1 MGMSIVD
8 DDDDDGYDSPGARVR
23 ARARIQLGK
32 LSHCPSTSSTMAATM
47 PSTPSGEL
55 EPRSMG
61 GRIFKNSN
69 SSSSKEKEEEIEAN
83 ERRRQQSSTET
94 TSTSSVLMHSQI
106 LELETT
112 IQVLREKLALAKSLE
127 EGNRRNLQEK
137 HRKCEEL
144 IQSNDD
150 LRCMHREVS
159 KELVKLKRFISSQGI
174 GISSMRSAAAVA
186 ADDDD
191 NDEDGRSYL
200 ASLLTEAKSE
210 VLEKQLKIDSLK
222 RKHLSMEKEV
232 TRLLEEQRITSKKE
246 MKMTEQFS
254 LQLEYARS
262 AAREKDEEIDELK
275 MSIEALE
282 ADRKAFENQLDHMSD
297 KSVSLIQELESE
309 KKELRDELVQ
319 TREALKKTFEEAM
332 SSMQREYDKREEKT
346 RIEMREMKKAAFET
360 SKKAYVYGRNFAS
373 LHYERDLENITHDV
387 AKMLHVRETETE
399 RKSTNEQRVFKAK
412 LKAQRGFLLQT
423 REQLKLAKENNAK
436 LSRELTKT
444 YVETGKEKERL
455 EQTRI
460 AELTKLKECI
470 SERRKDVETVQKEFN
485 DLFAKKA
492 RNKEDNTL
500 QKELGRV
507 KDELAATREEHTL
520 NVAAL
525 SDKLQKAE
533 MDSEMFE
540 MKMVAHAVEKSKHFE
555 ETINATALESERRTE
570 EMLSLSDRIGSFIE
584 EKKEVSALDV
594 VTSELVV
601 HNKEKTSVTSRKLYR
616 IFKDDSVDEEKENV
630 TDYSWTPNESS
641 RKKPKSRIVIPKRS
655 PLSTMR

>member
-1 MGMSIVD
+1 MGMSIV

-47 PSTPSGEL
+47 PSTPSGEF
-55 EPRSMG
+55 EQPRSMR
-61 GRIFKNSN
+61 GRIFKNSKS

-127 EGNRRNLQEK
+127 GGNRRNLQEK

-159 KELVKLKRFISSQGI
+159 KELAKLKRFISSQGI

-186 ADDDD
+186 ADEDDD
-191 NDEDGRSYL
+191 NDEDSHSYL

-210 VLEKQLKIDSLK
+210 ILEKQLKIDSLK

-246 MKMTEQFS
+246 MKMKEQFS

-470 SERRKDVETVQKEFN
+470 SERRRDVETVQKEFN

-507 KDELAATREEHTL
+507 KDELAATREEHSL
-520 NVAAL
+520 KVAAL
-525 SDKLQKAE
+525 SDKLQN
-533 MDSEMFE
+533 SETFE
-540 MKMVAHAVEKSKHFE
+540 MKLVAHAVEKSKHFE

-570 EMLSLSDRIGSFIE
+570 EMLSLSDRIRSFIE

>member
-1 MGMSIVD
+1 MGMSIV

-55 EPRSMG
+55 EQPRSMG
-61 GRIFKNSN
+61 GRIFKNSKS

-159 KELVKLKRFISSQGI
+159 KELAKLKRFISSQGI

-186 ADDDD
+186 ADEDDD
-191 NDEDGRSYL
+191 NDEDSHSYL

-246 MKMTEQFS
+246 MKMKEQFS

-470 SERRKDVETVQKEFN
+470 SERRRDVETVQKEFN

-507 KDELAATREEHTL
+507 KDELAATREEHSL
-520 NVAAL
+520 KVAAL
-525 SDKLQKAE
+525 SDKLQN
-533 MDSEMFE
+533 SETFE
-540 MKMVAHAVEKSKHFE
+540 MKLVAHAVEKSKHFE

-570 EMLSLSDRIGSFIE
+570 EMLSLSDRIRSFIE

>member
-1 MGMSIVD
+1 MSIVD
-8 DDDDDGYDSPGARVR
+8 DYDDDGYESPGARVR

-55 EPRSMG
+55 EQPRSMG
-61 GRIFKNSN
+61 GRIFKN

-159 KELVKLKRFISSQGI
+159 KELAKLKRFISSQGI

-186 ADDDD
+186 ADEDDD
-191 NDEDGRSYL
+191 NDEDSRSYL

-222 RKHLSMEKEV
+222 RKHLYMEKEV

-387 AKMLHVRETETE
+387 AKMFHVRETETE

-444 YVETGKEKERL
+444 YVEAGKEKERL

-470 SERRKDVETVQKEFN
+470 SERRRDVETVQKEFN

-533 MDSEMFE
+533 MDAEKFE

-570 EMLSLSDRIGSFIE
+570 EMLSLSDRIRSFIE

-594 VTSELVV
+594 VV
-601 HNKEKTSVTSRKLYR
+601 HNEEKTSRKLYR

-630 TDYSWTPNESS
+630 TDFSWTPNESS

>member
-1 MGMSIVD
+1 MGMSIV

-47 PSTPSGEL
+47 PSTPSGEF
-55 EPRSMG
+55 EQPRSMR
-61 GRIFKNSN
+61 GRIFKNSKS

-159 KELVKLKRFISSQGI
+159 KELAKLKRFISSQGI

-186 ADDDD
+186 ADEDDD
-191 NDEDGRSYL
+191 YDEDSRSYL

-232 TRLLEEQRITSKKE
+232 TQLLEEQRITSKKE

-470 SERRKDVETVQKEFN
+470 SERRRDVETVQKEFN

-507 KDELAATREEHTL
+507 KDELAATREEHSL
-520 NVAAL
+520 KVAAL
-525 SDKLQKAE
+525 SDKLQN
-533 MDSEMFE
+533 SETFE
-540 MKMVAHAVEKSKHFE
+540 MKLVAHAVEKSKHFE

-570 EMLSLSDRIGSFIE
+570 EMLSLSDRIRSFIE
-584 EKKEVSALDV
+584 EKKEVSPLDV
-594 VTSELVV
+594 VTSKLVV

-641 RKKPKSRIVIPKRS
+641 RKKPKSRIGIPKRS

>member
-1 MGMSIVD
+1 MSIVD
-8 DDDDDGYDSPGARVR
+8 DYDDDGYESPGARVR

-55 EPRSMG
+55 EQPRSMG
-61 GRIFKNSN
+61 GRIFKN

-159 KELVKLKRFISSQGI
+159 KELAKLKRFISSQGI

-186 ADDDD
+186 ADEDDE
-191 NDEDGRSYL
+191 NDEDSRSYL

-222 RKHLSMEKEV
+222 RKHLYMEKEV

-387 AKMLHVRETETE
+387 AKMFHVRETETE

-444 YVETGKEKERL
+444 YVEAGKEKERL

-470 SERRKDVETVQKEFN
+470 SERRRDVETVQKEFN

-533 MDSEMFE
+533 MDAEKFE

-570 EMLSLSDRIGSFIE
+570 EMLSLSDRIRSFIE

-594 VTSELVV
+594 VV
-601 HNKEKTSVTSRKLYR
+601 HNEEKTSRKLYR

-630 TDYSWTPNESS
+630 TDFSWTPNESS

>member
-1 MGMSIVD
+1 MGMSIV

-55 EPRSMG
+55 EQPRSMG
-61 GRIFKNSN
+61 GRIFKNSKS

-127 EGNRRNLQEK
+127 EENRKNLQEK

-159 KELVKLKRFISSQGI
+159 KELAKLKRFISSQGI

-186 ADDDD
+186 ADEDDD
-191 NDEDGRSYL
+191 NDEDSHSYL

-399 RKSTNEQRVFKAK
+399 RKSTNKQRVFKAK

-470 SERRKDVETVQKEFN
+470 SERRRDVETVQKEFN
-485 DLFAKKA
+485 DLFAKKS
-492 RNKEDNTL
+492 RKKEDNTL

-507 KDELAATREEHTL
+507 KDELAATREEHSL

-525 SDKLQKAE
+525 SDKLQN
-533 MDSEMFE
+533 SETFE
-540 MKMVAHAVEKSKHFE
+540 MKLVAHAVEKSKHFE

-570 EMLSLSDRIGSFIE
+570 EMLSLSDRIRSFIE

>member
-1 MGMSIVD
+1 
-8 DDDDDGYDSPGARVR
+8 
-23 ARARIQLGK
+23 
-32 LSHCPSTSSTMAATM
+32 MAATM

-55 EPRSMG
+55 EQPRSIG

-159 KELVKLKRFISSQGI
+159 KELAKLKRFISSQGI

-186 ADDDD
+186 ADEDDD
-191 NDEDGRSYL
+191 NDEDSRSYL

-222 RKHLSMEKEV
+222 RKHLYMEKEV

-387 AKMLHVRETETE
+387 AKMFHVRETETE

-444 YVETGKEKERL
+444 YVEAGKEKERL

-470 SERRKDVETVQKEFN
+470 SERRRDVETVQKEFN

-533 MDSEMFE
+533 MDAEKFE

-570 EMLSLSDRIGSFIE
+570 EMLSLSDRIRSFIE

-594 VTSELVV
+594 VV
-601 HNKEKTSVTSRKLYR
+601 HNEEKTSRKLYR

-630 TDYSWTPNESS
+630 TDFSWTPNESS

>member
-1 MGMSIVD
+1 
-8 DDDDDGYDSPGARVR
+8 
-23 ARARIQLGK
+23 
-32 LSHCPSTSSTMAATM
+32 MAATM

-55 EPRSMG
+55 EQPRSMG

-159 KELVKLKRFISSQGI
+159 KELAKLKRFISSQGV

-186 ADDDD
+186 ADEDDD
-191 NDEDGRSYL
+191 NDEDSHSYL

-222 RKHLSMEKEV
+222 RKHLYMEKEV

-387 AKMLHVRETETE
+387 AKMFHVRETETE

-444 YVETGKEKERL
+444 YVEAGKEKERL

-470 SERRKDVETVQKEFN
+470 SERRRDVETVQKEFN

-533 MDSEMFE
+533 MDAEKFE

-570 EMLSLSDRIGSFIE
+570 EMLSLSDRIRSFIE

-594 VTSELVV
+594 VV
-601 HNKEKTSVTSRKLYR
+601 HNEEKTSRKLYR

-630 TDYSWTPNESS
+630 TDFSWTPNESS

>member
-8 DDDDDGYDSPGARVR
+8 DYDDDGYESPGARVR

-55 EPRSMG
+55 EQPRSMG

-159 KELVKLKRFISSQGI
+159 KELAKLKRFISFQGI

-186 ADDDD
+186 ADEDDD
-191 NDEDGRSYL
+191 NDEDSRSYL

-222 RKHLSMEKEV
+222 RKHLYMEKEV

-387 AKMLHVRETETE
+387 AKMFHVQTETE

-444 YVETGKEKERL
+444 YVEAGKEKERL

-470 SERRKDVETVQKEFN
+470 SERRRDVETVQKEFN

-533 MDSEMFE
+533 MDAEKFE

-570 EMLSLSDRIGSFIE
+570 EMLSLSDRIRSFIE

-594 VTSELVV
+594 VV
-601 HNKEKTSVTSRKLYR
+601 HNEEKTSRKLYR

-630 TDYSWTPNESS
+630 TDFSWTPNESS

>member
-1 MGMSIVD
+1 
-8 DDDDDGYDSPGARVR
+8 
-23 ARARIQLGK
+23 
-32 LSHCPSTSSTMAATM
+32 MAATM

-55 EPRSMG
+55 EQPRSIG

-112 IQVLREKLALAKSLE
+112 IQVFREKLALAKSLE

-159 KELVKLKRFISSQGI
+159 KELAKLKRFISSQGI

-186 ADDDD
+186 ADEDDD
-191 NDEDGRSYL
+191 NDEDSRSYL

-222 RKHLSMEKEV
+222 RKHLYMEKEV

-275 MSIEALE
+275 MSIKALE

-387 AKMLHVRETETE
+387 AKMFHVRETETE

-444 YVETGKEKERL
+444 YVEAGKEKERL

-470 SERRKDVETVQKEFN
+470 SERRRDVETVQKEFN

-533 MDSEMFE
+533 MDAEKFE

-570 EMLSLSDRIGSFIE
+570 EMLSLSDRIRSFIE

-594 VTSELVV
+594 VV
-601 HNKEKTSVTSRKLYR
+601 HNEEKTSRKLYR

-630 TDYSWTPNESS
+630 TDFSWTPNESS

>member
-1 MGMSIVD
+1 
-8 DDDDDGYDSPGARVR
+8 
-23 ARARIQLGK
+23 
-32 LSHCPSTSSTMAATM
+32 
-47 PSTPSGEL
+47 
-55 EPRSMG
+55 
-61 GRIFKNSN
+61 
-69 SSSSKEKEEEIEAN
+69 
-83 ERRRQQSSTET
+83 
-94 TSTSSVLMHSQI
+94 MHAQI

-159 KELVKLKRFISSQGI
+159 KELAKLKRFISSQGI

-186 ADDDD
+186 ADEEDD
-191 NDEDGRSYL
+191 NDEDSRSYL

-387 AKMLHVRETETE
+387 AKMFHVRETETE

-412 LKAQRGFLLQT
+412 LKAQRVFLLQT
-423 REQLKLAKENNAK
+423 REQLKLARENNVK

-470 SERRKDVETVQKEFN
+470 SERRRDVETVQKEFN

-492 RNKEDNTL
+492 RNREDNAL
-500 QKELGRV
+500 QKELRRV

-525 SDKLQKAE
+525 SEKLQKAE
-533 MDSEMFE
+533 MDSETFE
-540 MKMVAHAVEKSKHFE
+540 LKMVAHAVEKSKHFE

-570 EMLSLSDRIGSFIE
+570 EMLSLSDRIRSFIE

-594 VTSELVV
+594 VV
-601 HNKEKTSVTSRKLYR
+601 HNEEKTSRKLYR

-630 TDYSWTPNESS
+630 TDFSWTPNESS

>member
-1 MGMSIVD
+1 MGMSIV

-47 PSTPSGEL
+47 PSIPSGEL
-55 EPRSMG
+55 EQPRSMG
-61 GRIFKNSN
+61 GRIFKNSKS

-127 EGNRRNLQEK
+127 GGNRRNLQEK

-159 KELVKLKRFISSQGI
+159 KELAKLKRFISSQGI

-186 ADDDD
+186 ADEDDD
-191 NDEDGRSYL
+191 NDEDSHSYL

-470 SERRKDVETVQKEFN
+470 SERRRDVETVQKEFN

-507 KDELAATREEHTL
+507 KDELAATREEHSL
-520 NVAAL
+520 KVAAL
-525 SDKLQKAE
+525 SDKLQN
-533 MDSEMFE
+533 SETFE
-540 MKMVAHAVEKSKHFE
+540 MKLVAHAVEKSKHFE

-570 EMLSLSDRIGSFIE
+570 EMLSLSDRIRSFIE

>member
-1 MGMSIVD
+1 MGMSIV

-32 LSHCPSTSSTMAATM
+32 LPHCPSTSSTMAATM
-47 PSTPSGEL
+47 PSTPSGEF
-55 EPRSMG
+55 EQPRSMR
-61 GRIFKNSN
+61 GRIFKNSKS

-127 EGNRRNLQEK
+127 GGNRRNLQEK

-159 KELVKLKRFISSQGI
+159 KELAKLKRFISSQGI

-186 ADDDD
+186 ADEDDD
-191 NDEDGRSYL
+191 NDEDSHSYL

-210 VLEKQLKIDSLK
+210 ILEKQLKIDSLK

-246 MKMTEQFS
+246 MKMKEQFS

-360 SKKAYVYGRNFAS
+360 SKKAYVYGRNFAF

-470 SERRKDVETVQKEFN
+470 SERRRDVETVQKEFN

-507 KDELAATREEHTL
+507 KDELAATREEHSL
-520 NVAAL
+520 KVAAL
-525 SDKLQKAE
+525 SDKLQN
-533 MDSEMFE
+533 SETFE
-540 MKMVAHAVEKSKHFE
+540 MKLVAHAVEKSKHFE

-570 EMLSLSDRIGSFIE
+570 EMLSLSDRIRSFIE
-584 EKKEVSALDV
+584 EKKEVSDLDV
-594 VTSELVV
+594 IV
-601 HNKEKTSVTSRKLYR
+601 HNKEKTSRKLYR

-641 RKKPKSRIVIPKRS
+641 RKKPKSRIGIPKRS

>member
-1 MGMSIVD
+1 
-8 DDDDDGYDSPGARVR
+8 
-23 ARARIQLGK
+23 
-32 LSHCPSTSSTMAATM
+32 
-47 PSTPSGEL
+47 
-55 EPRSMG
+55 
-61 GRIFKNSN
+61 
-69 SSSSKEKEEEIEAN
+69 
-83 ERRRQQSSTET
+83 
-94 TSTSSVLMHSQI
+94 MHSQI

-159 KELVKLKRFISSQGI
+159 KELAKLKRFISSQGI
-174 GISSMRSAAAVA
+174 GISSMRSAVAVA
-186 ADDDD
+186 ADEDDD
-191 NDEDGRSYL
+191 NDEDSRSYL

-222 RKHLSMEKEV
+222 RKHLYMEKEV

-387 AKMLHVRETETE
+387 AKMFHVRETETE

-444 YVETGKEKERL
+444 YVEAGKEKERL

-470 SERRKDVETVQKEFN
+470 SERRRDVETVQKEFN

-533 MDSEMFE
+533 MDAEKFE

-555 ETINATALESERRTE
+555 ETINATALESERRTD
-570 EMLSLSDRIGSFIE
+570 EMLSLSDRIRSFIE

-594 VTSELVV
+594 VV
-601 HNKEKTSVTSRKLYR
+601 HNEEKTSRKLYR

-630 TDYSWTPNESS
+630 TDFSWTPNESS

>member
-1 MGMSIVD
+1 
-8 DDDDDGYDSPGARVR
+8 
-23 ARARIQLGK
+23 
-32 LSHCPSTSSTMAATM
+32 MAATM

-55 EPRSMG
+55 EQPRSMG
-61 GRIFKNSN
+61 GRIFKN

-159 KELVKLKRFISSQGI
+159 KELAKLKRFISSQGI

-186 ADDDD
+186 ADEDDD
-191 NDEDGRSYL
+191 NDEDSRSYL

-222 RKHLSMEKEV
+222 RKHLYMEKEV

-246 MKMTEQFS
+246 MKMTEKFS

-387 AKMLHVRETETE
+387 AKMFHVRETETE

-444 YVETGKEKERL
+444 YVEAGKEKERL

-470 SERRKDVETVQKEFN
+470 SERRRDVETVQKEFN

-533 MDSEMFE
+533 MDAEKFE

-570 EMLSLSDRIGSFIE
+570 EMLSLSDRIRSFIE

-594 VTSELVV
+594 VV
-601 HNKEKTSVTSRKLYR
+601 HNEEKTSRKLYR

-630 TDYSWTPNESS
+630 TDFSWTPNESS

>member
-1 MGMSIVD
+1 MSIVD
-8 DDDDDGYDSPGARVR
+8 DYDDDGYESPGARVR

-55 EPRSMG
+55 EQPRSMG
-61 GRIFKNSN
+61 GRIFKN

-94 TSTSSVLMHSQI
+94 TSTSSVLMRSQI

-159 KELVKLKRFISSQGI
+159 KELAKLKRFISSQGI

-186 ADDDD
+186 ADEDDD
-191 NDEDGRSYL
+191 NDEDSRSYL

-222 RKHLSMEKEV
+222 RKHLYMEKEV

-387 AKMLHVRETETE
+387 AKMFHVRETETE
-399 RKSTNEQRVFKAK
+399 RKSTNEQRIFKAK

-444 YVETGKEKERL
+444 YVEAGKEKERL

-470 SERRKDVETVQKEFN
+470 SERRRDVETVQKEFN

-533 MDSEMFE
+533 MDAEKFE

-570 EMLSLSDRIGSFIE
+570 EMLSLSDRIRSFIE

-594 VTSELVV
+594 VV
-601 HNKEKTSVTSRKLYR
+601 HNEEKTSRKLYR

-630 TDYSWTPNESS
+630 TDFSWTPNESS

>member
-1 MGMSIVD
+1 M
-8 DDDDDGYDSPGARVR
+8 R

-47 PSTPSGEL
+47 PSTPSGSL
-55 EPRSMG
+55 EQPRSMG
-61 GRIFKNSN
+61 GRIFKN

-159 KELVKLKRFISSQGI
+159 KELAKLKRFISSQGI

-186 ADDDD
+186 ADEDDE
-191 NDEDGRSYL
+191 NDEDSRSYL

-387 AKMLHVRETETE
+387 AKMFHVRETETE

-444 YVETGKEKERL
+444 YVEAGKEKERL

-470 SERRKDVETVQKEFN
+470 SERRRDVETVQKEFN

-533 MDSEMFE
+533 MDAEKFE

-570 EMLSLSDRIGSFIE
+570 EMLSLSDRIRSFIE

-594 VTSELVV
+594 VV
-601 HNKEKTSVTSRKLYR
+601 HNEEKTSRKLYR

-630 TDYSWTPNESS
+630 TDFSWTPNESS

>member
-1 MGMSIVD
+1 
-8 DDDDDGYDSPGARVR
+8 
-23 ARARIQLGK
+23 
-32 LSHCPSTSSTMAATM
+32 M

-55 EPRSMG
+55 EQPRSMG

-159 KELVKLKRFISSQGI
+159 KELAKLKRFISSKGI

-186 ADDDD
+186 ADEDDD
-191 NDEDGRSYL
+191 NDEDSRSYL

-222 RKHLSMEKEV
+222 RKHLYMEKEV

-387 AKMLHVRETETE
+387 AKMFHVRET
-399 RKSTNEQRVFKAK
+399 
-412 LKAQRGFLLQT
+412 
-423 REQLKLAKENNAK
+423 
-436 LSRELTKT
+436 
-444 YVETGKEKERL
+444 
-455 EQTRI
+455 
-460 AELTKLKECI
+460 
-470 SERRKDVETVQKEFN
+470 
-485 DLFAKKA
+485 
-492 RNKEDNTL
+492 
-500 QKELGRV
+500 
-507 KDELAATREEHTL
+507 
-520 NVAAL
+520 
-525 SDKLQKAE
+525 
-533 MDSEMFE
+533 
-540 MKMVAHAVEKSKHFE
+540 
-555 ETINATALESERRTE
+555 
-570 EMLSLSDRIGSFIE
+570 
-584 EKKEVSALDV
+584 
-594 VTSELVV
+594 
-601 HNKEKTSVTSRKLYR
+601 
-616 IFKDDSVDEEKENV
+616 
-630 TDYSWTPNESS
+630 
-641 RKKPKSRIVIPKRS
+641 
-655 PLSTMR
+655 

>member
-1 MGMSIVD
+1 M
-8 DDDDDGYDSPGARVR
+8 R

-55 EPRSMG
+55 EQPRSMG
-61 GRIFKNSN
+61 GRIFKNSKS

-106 LELETT
+106 LELETM

-159 KELVKLKRFISSQGI
+159 KELAKLKRFISSQGI

-186 ADDDD
+186 ADEDDD
-191 NDEDGRSYL
+191 NDEDSRSYL

-222 RKHLSMEKEV
+222 RKHLSMEKDV

-470 SERRKDVETVQKEFN
+470 SERRRDVETVQKEFN

-507 KDELAATREEHTL
+507 KDELAATREEHSL

-525 SDKLQKAE
+525 SDKLQN
-533 MDSEMFE
+533 SETFE
-540 MKMVAHAVEKSKHFE
+540 MKLVAHAVEKSKHFE

-570 EMLSLSDRIGSFIE
+570 EMLSLSDRIRSFIE

>member
-1 MGMSIVD
+1 
-8 DDDDDGYDSPGARVR
+8 
-23 ARARIQLGK
+23 
-32 LSHCPSTSSTMAATM
+32 MAATM

-55 EPRSMG
+55 EQPRSMG

-159 KELVKLKRFISSQGI
+159 KELAKLKRFISSQGI

-186 ADDDD
+186 ADEDDD
-191 NDEDGRSYL
+191 NDEDSRSYL

-222 RKHLSMEKEV
+222 RKHLYMEKEV

-387 AKMLHVRETETE
+387 AKMFHVRETETE

-444 YVETGKEKERL
+444 YVEAGKEKERL

-470 SERRKDVETVQKEFN
+470 SERRRDVETVQKEFN

-533 MDSEMFE
+533 MDAEKFE

-570 EMLSLSDRIGSFIE
+570 EMLSLSDRIRSFIE

-594 VTSELVV
+594 VV
-601 HNKEKTSVTSRKLYR
+601 HNEEKTSRKLYR

-630 TDYSWTPNESS
+630 TDFSWTPNESS

>member
-1 MGMSIVD
+1 
-8 DDDDDGYDSPGARVR
+8 
-23 ARARIQLGK
+23 
-32 LSHCPSTSSTMAATM
+32 
-47 PSTPSGEL
+47 
-55 EPRSMG
+55 
-61 GRIFKNSN
+61 
-69 SSSSKEKEEEIEAN
+69 
-83 ERRRQQSSTET
+83 
-94 TSTSSVLMHSQI
+94 
-106 LELETT
+106 
-112 IQVLREKLALAKSLE
+112 
-127 EGNRRNLQEK
+127 
-137 HRKCEEL
+137 
-144 IQSNDD
+144 
-150 LRCMHREVS
+150 MHREVS
-159 KELVKLKRFISSQGI
+159 KELAKLKRFISSQGI

-186 ADDDD
+186 ADEDDD
-191 NDEDGRSYL
+191 YDEDSRSYL

-232 TRLLEEQRITSKKE
+232 TQLLEEQRITSKKE

-262 AAREKDEEIDELK
+262 AAQEKDEEIDELK
-275 MSIEALE
+275 ISIDALE

-455 EQTRI
+455 VQTRI

-470 SERRKDVETVQKEFN
+470 SERRRDVDTVQKEFN

-533 MDSEMFE
+533 VDSETFE
-540 MKMVAHAVEKSKHFE
+540 MKMVVHAVEKSKLFE
-555 ETINATALESERRTE
+555 ERINATALESERRTE
-570 EMLSLSDRIGSFIE
+570 EMLSLSDRIRSFIE
-584 EKKEVSALDV
+584 EKKEVSDLDV
-594 VTSELVV
+594 IV
-601 HNKEKTSVTSRKLYR
+601 HNKEKTSRKLYR

-630 TDYSWTPNESS
+630 TDYSWTPNESN

>member
-1 MGMSIVD
+1 
-8 DDDDDGYDSPGARVR
+8 
-23 ARARIQLGK
+23 
-32 LSHCPSTSSTMAATM
+32 MAATM

-55 EPRSMG
+55 EQPRSMG

-159 KELVKLKRFISSQGI
+159 KELAKLKRFISSQGV

-186 ADDDD
+186 ADEDDD
-191 NDEDGRSYL
+191 NDEDSHSYL

-222 RKHLSMEKEV
+222 RKHLYMEKEV

-387 AKMLHVRETETE
+387 AKMFHVRETETE

-444 YVETGKEKERL
+444 YVEAGKEKERL

-470 SERRKDVETVQKEFN
+470 SERRRDVETVQKEFN

-500 QKELGRV
+500 QKELGR
-507 KDELAATREEHTL
+507 EHTL

-533 MDSEMFE
+533 MDAEKFE

-570 EMLSLSDRIGSFIE
+570 EMLSLSDRIRSFIE

-594 VTSELVV
+594 VV
-601 HNKEKTSVTSRKLYR
+601 HNEEKTSRKLYR

-630 TDYSWTPNESS
+630 TDFSWTPNESS

>member
-1 MGMSIVD
+1 MSIVD
-8 DDDDDGYDSPGARVR
+8 DYDDDGYESPGARVR
-23 ARARIQLGK
+23 ARARTQLGK

-55 EPRSMG
+55 EQPRSMG

-159 KELVKLKRFISSQGI
+159 KELAKLKRFISSQGI

-186 ADDDD
+186 ADEDDD
-191 NDEDGRSYL
+191 NDEDSRSYL

-222 RKHLSMEKEV
+222 RKHLYMEKEV

-332 SSMQREYDKREEKT
+332 SSMQQEYDKREEKT

-387 AKMLHVRETETE
+387 AKMFHVQTETE

-444 YVETGKEKERL
+444 YVEAGKEKERL

-470 SERRKDVETVQKEFN
+470 SERRRDVETVQKEFN

-533 MDSEMFE
+533 MDAEKFE

-555 ETINATALESERRTE
+555 ETINAAALESERRTE
-570 EMLSLSDRIGSFIE
+570 EMLSLSDRIRSFIE

-594 VTSELVV
+594 VV
-601 HNKEKTSVTSRKLYR
+601 HNEEKTSRKLYR

-630 TDYSWTPNESS
+630 TDFSWTPNESS

>member
-1 MGMSIVD
+1 MGMSIV

-55 EPRSMG
+55 EQPRSMG
-61 GRIFKNSN
+61 GRIFKNSKS

-127 EGNRRNLQEK
+127 GGNRRNLQEK

-159 KELVKLKRFISSQGI
+159 KELAKLKRFISSQGI

-186 ADDDD
+186 ADEDDD
-191 NDEDGRSYL
+191 NDEDSHSYL

-246 MKMTEQFS
+246 MKMKEQFS

-470 SERRKDVETVQKEFN
+470 SERRRDVETVQKEFN

-507 KDELAATREEHTL
+507 KDELAATREEHSL
-520 NVAAL
+520 KVAAL
-525 SDKLQKAE
+525 SDKLQN
-533 MDSEMFE
+533 SETFE
-540 MKMVAHAVEKSKHFE
+540 MKLVAHAVEKSKHFE

-570 EMLSLSDRIGSFIE
+570 EMLSLSDRIRSFIE

>member
-1 MGMSIVD
+1 MSIVD
-8 DDDDDGYDSPGARVR
+8 DYDDDGYESPGARVR

-55 EPRSMG
+55 EQPRSMG
-61 GRIFKNSN
+61 GRIFKN

-159 KELVKLKRFISSQGI
+159 KELAKLKRFISSQGI

-186 ADDDD
+186 ADEDDD
-191 NDEDGRSYL
+191 NDEDSRSYL

-222 RKHLSMEKEV
+222 RKHLYMEKEV

-387 AKMLHVRETETE
+387 AKMFHVRETETE

-470 SERRKDVETVQKEFN
+470 SERRRDVESVQKEFN

-492 RNKEDNTL
+492 RNREDNAL

-533 MDSEMFE
+533 MDAEKFE

-570 EMLSLSDRIGSFIE
+570 EMLSLSDRIRSFIE

-594 VTSELVV
+594 VV
-601 HNKEKTSVTSRKLYR
+601 HNEEKTSRKLYR

-630 TDYSWTPNESS
+630 TDFSWTPNESS

>member
-8 DDDDDGYDSPGARVR
+8 DDDDDGYESPGARVR

-55 EPRSMG
+55 EQPRSMG

-159 KELVKLKRFISSQGI
+159 KELAKLKRFISSQGI

-186 ADDDD
+186 ADEDDD
-191 NDEDGRSYL
+191 NDEDSRSYL

-222 RKHLSMEKEV
+222 RKHLYMEKEV

-387 AKMLHVRETETE
+387 AKMFHVRETETE
-399 RKSTNEQRVFKAK
+399 RKSTNEQRIFKAK

-470 SERRKDVETVQKEFN
+470 SERRRDVETVQKEFN

-525 SDKLQKAE
+525 SDKLQKAG
-533 MDSEMFE
+533 MDAEKFE

-570 EMLSLSDRIGSFIE
+570 EMLSLSDRIRSFIE

-594 VTSELVV
+594 VV
-601 HNKEKTSVTSRKLYR
+601 HNEEKTSRKLYR

-630 TDYSWTPNESS
+630 TDFSWTPNESS

>member
-1 MGMSIVD
+1 MGMSIV

-47 PSTPSGEL
+47 PSTPSGEF
-55 EPRSMG
+55 EQPRSMR
-61 GRIFKNSN
+61 GRIFKNSKS

-127 EGNRRNLQEK
+127 GGNRRNLQEK

-159 KELVKLKRFISSQGI
+159 KELAKLKRFISSQGI

-186 ADDDD
+186 ADEDDD
-191 NDEDGRSYL
+191 NDEDSHSYL

-360 SKKAYVYGRNFAS
+360 SKKAYVYGRNFAF

-470 SERRKDVETVQKEFN
+470 SERRRDVETVQKEFN

-507 KDELAATREEHTL
+507 KDELAATREEHSL
-520 NVAAL
+520 KVAAL
-525 SDKLQKAE
+525 SDKLQN
-533 MDSEMFE
+533 SETFE
-540 MKMVAHAVEKSKHFE
+540 MKLVAHAVEKSKHFE

-570 EMLSLSDRIGSFIE
+570 EMLSLSDRIRSFIE

>member
-1 MGMSIVD
+1 MSLNIVY
-8 DDDDDGYDSPGARVR
+8 DGGNDAINPVGR
-23 ARARIQLGK
+23 AGTTALN
-32 LSHCPSTSSTMAATM
+32 
-47 PSTPSGEL
+47 
-55 EPRSMG
+55 G
-61 GRIFKNSN
+61 GRIFKN

-159 KELVKLKRFISSQGI
+159 KELAKLKRFISSQGI

-186 ADDDD
+186 ADEDDD
-191 NDEDGRSYL
+191 NDEDSRSYL

-222 RKHLSMEKEV
+222 RKHLYMEKEV

-246 MKMTEQFS
+246 MKMTEKFS

-387 AKMLHVRETETE
+387 AKMFHVRETETE

-444 YVETGKEKERL
+444 YVEAGKEKERL

-470 SERRKDVETVQKEFN
+470 SERRRDVETVQKEFN

-533 MDSEMFE
+533 MDAEKFE

-570 EMLSLSDRIGSFIE
+570 EMLSLSDRIRSFIE

-594 VTSELVV
+594 VV
-601 HNKEKTSVTSRKLYR
+601 HNEEKTSRKLYR

-630 TDYSWTPNESS
+630 TDFSWTPNESS

>member
-1 MGMSIVD
+1 
-8 DDDDDGYDSPGARVR
+8 
-23 ARARIQLGK
+23 
-32 LSHCPSTSSTMAATM
+32 MAATM

-55 EPRSMG
+55 EQPRSMG

-159 KELVKLKRFISSQGI
+159 KELAKLKRFISSQGV

-186 ADDDD
+186 ADEDDD
-191 NDEDGRSYL
+191 NDEDSHSYL

-222 RKHLSMEKEV
+222 RKHLYMEKEV

-387 AKMLHVRETETE
+387 AKMFHVRETETE

-444 YVETGKEKERL
+444 YVEAGKEKERL

-470 SERRKDVETVQKEFN
+470 SERRRDVETVQKEFN

-533 MDSEMFE
+533 MDAEKFE

-570 EMLSLSDRIGSFIE
+570 EMLSLSDRIRSFIE

-594 VTSELVV
+594 VV
-601 HNKEKTSVTSRKLYR
+601 HNEEKTSRKLYR

-630 TDYSWTPNESS
+630 TDFSWTPNESS
-641 RKKPKSRIVIPKRS
+641 
-655 PLSTMR
+655 

>member
-1 MGMSIVD
+1 MSIVD
-8 DDDDDGYDSPGARVR
+8 DYDDDGYESPGARVR

-32 LSHCPSTSSTMAATM
+32 LSHCSSTSSTMAATM

-55 EPRSMG
+55 EQPRSMG

-159 KELVKLKRFISSQGI
+159 KELAKLKRFISSQGI

-186 ADDDD
+186 ADEDDD
-191 NDEDGRSYL
+191 NDEDSRSYL

-210 VLEKQLKIDSLK
+210 VIEKQLKIDSLK
-222 RKHLSMEKEV
+222 RKHLYMEKEV

-332 SSMQREYDKREEKT
+332 SSMQQEYDKREEKT

-387 AKMLHVRETETE
+387 AKMFHVRETETE

-444 YVETGKEKERL
+444 YVEAGKEKERL

-470 SERRKDVETVQKEFN
+470 SERRRDVETVQKEFN

-533 MDSEMFE
+533 MDAEKFE

-570 EMLSLSDRIGSFIE
+570 EMLSLSDRIRSFIE

-594 VTSELVV
+594 VV
-601 HNKEKTSVTSRKLYR
+601 HNEEKTSRKLYR

-630 TDYSWTPNESS
+630 TDFSWTPNESS

>member
-8 DDDDDGYDSPGARVR
+8 DYDDDGYESPGARVR

-55 EPRSMG
+55 EQPRSMG

-159 KELVKLKRFISSQGI
+159 KELAKLKRFISSQGI

-186 ADDDD
+186 ADEDDD
-191 NDEDGRSYL
+191 NDEDSRSYL

-222 RKHLSMEKEV
+222 RKHLYMEKEV

-387 AKMLHVRETETE
+387 AKMFHVRETETE

-444 YVETGKEKERL
+444 YVEAGKEKERL

-470 SERRKDVETVQKEFN
+470 SERRRDVETVQKEFN

-492 RNKEDNTL
+492 RNKEDNTPH
-500 QKELGRV
+500 
-507 KDELAATREEHTL
+507 DEL
-520 NVAAL
+520 
-525 SDKLQKAE
+525 
-533 MDSEMFE
+533 
-540 MKMVAHAVEKSKHFE
+540 
-555 ETINATALESERRTE
+555 
-570 EMLSLSDRIGSFIE
+570 
-584 EKKEVSALDV
+584 
-594 VTSELVV
+594 
-601 HNKEKTSVTSRKLYR
+601 
-616 IFKDDSVDEEKENV
+616 
-630 TDYSWTPNESS
+630 
-641 RKKPKSRIVIPKRS
+641 
-655 PLSTMR
+655 

>member
-1 MGMSIVD
+1 M
-8 DDDDDGYDSPGARVR
+8 R

-55 EPRSMG
+55 EQPRSMG
-61 GRIFKNSN
+61 GRIFKN

-159 KELVKLKRFISSQGI
+159 KELAKLKRFISSQGI

-186 ADDDD
+186 ADEDDD
-191 NDEDGRSYL
+191 NDEDSRSYL

-222 RKHLSMEKEV
+222 RKHLYMEKEV

-246 MKMTEQFS
+246 MKMTEKFS

-387 AKMLHVRETETE
+387 AKMFHVRETETE

-444 YVETGKEKERL
+444 YVEAGKEKERL

-470 SERRKDVETVQKEFN
+470 SERRRDVETVQKEFN

-533 MDSEMFE
+533 MDAEKFE

-570 EMLSLSDRIGSFIE
+570 EMLSLSDRIRSFIE

-594 VTSELVV
+594 VV
-601 HNKEKTSVTSRKLYR
+601 HNEEKTSRKLYR

-630 TDYSWTPNESS
+630 TDFSWTPNESS

>member
-1 MGMSIVD
+1 MGMSIV

-55 EPRSMG
+55 EQPRSMG
-61 GRIFKNSN
+61 GRIFKNSKS

-127 EGNRRNLQEK
+127 GGNRRNLQEK

-159 KELVKLKRFISSQGI
+159 KELAKLKRFISSQGI

-186 ADDDD
+186 ADEDDD
-191 NDEDGRSYL
+191 NDEDSHSYL

-360 SKKAYVYGRNFAS
+360 SKKAYVYGRNFAF

-470 SERRKDVETVQKEFN
+470 SERRRDVETVQKEFN

-507 KDELAATREEHTL
+507 KDELAATREEHSL
-520 NVAAL
+520 KVAAL
-525 SDKLQKAE
+525 SDKLQN
-533 MDSEMFE
+533 SETFE
-540 MKMVAHAVEKSKHFE
+540 MKLVAHAVEKSKHFE

-570 EMLSLSDRIGSFIE
+570 EMLSLSDRIRSFIE

>member
-1 MGMSIVD
+1 MSIVD
-8 DDDDDGYDSPGARVR
+8 DYDDDGYESPGARVR

-55 EPRSMG
+55 EQPRSMG
-61 GRIFKNSN
+61 GRIFKN

-159 KELVKLKRFISSQGI
+159 KELAKLKRFISSQGI

-186 ADDDD
+186 ADEDDD
-191 NDEDGRSYL
+191 NDEDSRSYL

-387 AKMLHVRETETE
+387 AKMFHVRETETE

-412 LKAQRGFLLQT
+412 LKAQRVFLLQT
-423 REQLKLAKENNAK
+423 REQLKLARENNVK
-436 LSRELTKT
+436 ISRELTKT

-470 SERRKDVETVQKEFN
+470 SERRRDVETVQKEFN

-533 MDSEMFE
+533 MDAEKFE

-570 EMLSLSDRIGSFIE
+570 EMLSLSDRIRSFIE

-594 VTSELVV
+594 VV
-601 HNKEKTSVTSRKLYR
+601 HNEEKTSRKLYR

-630 TDYSWTPNESS
+630 TDFSWTPNESS

>member
-1 MGMSIVD
+1 MGMSIV

-47 PSTPSGEL
+47 PSTPSGEF
-55 EPRSMG
+55 EQPRSMR
-61 GRIFKNSN
+61 GRIFKNSKS

-159 KELVKLKRFISSQGI
+159 KELAKLKRFISSQGI

-186 ADDDD
+186 ADEDDD
-191 NDEDGRSYL
+191 NDEDSHSYL

-360 SKKAYVYGRNFAS
+360 SKKAYVYGRNFAF

-470 SERRKDVETVQKEFN
+470 SERRRDVETVQKEFN

-507 KDELAATREEHTL
+507 KDELAATREEHSL
-520 NVAAL
+520 KVAAL
-525 SDKLQKAE
+525 SDKLQN
-533 MDSEMFE
+533 SETFE
-540 MKMVAHAVEKSKHFE
+540 MKLVAHAVEKSKHFE

-570 EMLSLSDRIGSFIE
+570 EMLSLSDRIRSFIE

>member
-1 MGMSIVD
+1 
-8 DDDDDGYDSPGARVR
+8 
-23 ARARIQLGK
+23 
-32 LSHCPSTSSTMAATM
+32 MAATM

-55 EPRSMG
+55 EQPRSMG

-159 KELVKLKRFISSQGI
+159 KELAKLKRFISFQGI

-186 ADDDD
+186 ADEDDD
-191 NDEDGRSYL
+191 NDEDSRSYL

-222 RKHLSMEKEV
+222 RKHLYMEKEV

-387 AKMLHVRETETE
+387 AKMFHVRETETE

-444 YVETGKEKERL
+444 YVEAGKEKERL

-470 SERRKDVETVQKEFN
+470 SERRRDVETVQKEFN

-533 MDSEMFE
+533 MDAEKFE

-570 EMLSLSDRIGSFIE
+570 EMLSLSDRIRSFIE

-594 VTSELVV
+594 VV
-601 HNKEKTSVTSRKLYR
+601 HNEEKTSRKLYR

-630 TDYSWTPNESS
+630 TDFSWTPNESS

>member
-1 MGMSIVD
+1 MSIVD
-8 DDDDDGYDSPGARVR
+8 DYDDDGYESPGARVR

-55 EPRSMG
+55 EQPRSMG
-61 GRIFKNSN
+61 GRIFKN

-159 KELVKLKRFISSQGI
+159 KELAKLKRFISSQGI

-186 ADDDD
+186 ADEDDD
-191 NDEDGRSYL
+191 NDEDSRSYL

-222 RKHLSMEKEV
+222 RKHLYMEKEV

-246 MKMTEQFS
+246 MKMTEKFS

-387 AKMLHVRETETE
+387 AKMFHVRETETE

-444 YVETGKEKERL
+444 YVEAGKEKERL

-470 SERRKDVETVQKEFN
+470 SERRRDVETVQKEFN

-533 MDSEMFE
+533 MDAEKFE

-570 EMLSLSDRIGSFIE
+570 EMLSLSDRIRSFIE

-594 VTSELVV
+594 VV
-601 HNKEKTSVTSRKLYR
+601 HNEEKTSRKLYR

-630 TDYSWTPNESS
+630 TDFSWTPNESS